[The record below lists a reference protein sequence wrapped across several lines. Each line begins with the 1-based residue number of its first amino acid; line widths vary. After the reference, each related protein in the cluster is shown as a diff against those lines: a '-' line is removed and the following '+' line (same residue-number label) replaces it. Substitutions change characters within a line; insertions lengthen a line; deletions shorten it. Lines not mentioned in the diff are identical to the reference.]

1 MREINHRF
9 CIAPMMQCTDIHD
22 RYLFRLITKK
32 SILYTEMVTTGAI
45 IHGECIEQ
53 LRFNDLVEHPV
64 AVQLGGSDPKDL
76 AACAKICDAMGYD
89 EINLNVGCPSER
101 VQKGAF
107 GACLMKEPTLV
118 SECIEAMQEVTT
130 LPVTV
135 KCRIGVDDNDD
146 YEFLHNFTESIMN
159 PLMQTLIVHARVAI
173 LKGLSP
179 RQNRS
184 VPPLKYDH
192 VYQLKKD
199 FPNLEIVIN
208 GGIQNINESIQHLNE
223 VDGVML
229 GRSAYDNPMITSQV
243 DELIFNAS
251 PQICDR
257 KKILNSYLLYCLE
270 QNDLGHS
277 YSRTLKHVFGI
288 NKGMPHARKYRKL
301 ILDTMQQNNLQS
313 NLEDLISLV

>member
-45 IHGECIEQ
+45 IYGECIEQ
-53 LRFNDLVEHPV
+53 LRFNDSIEHPV

-76 AACAKICDAMGYD
+76 ATCAKLCDEMGYD

-107 GACLMKEPTLV
+107 GACLMKEPILV
-118 SECIEAMQEVTT
+118 AECIEAMQEVTT

-135 KCRIGVDDNDD
+135 KCRIGVDNNDD
-146 YEFLHNFTESIMN
+146 YQFLHSFTETIMN
-159 PLMQTLIVHARVAI
+159 PLMKTLIVHARVAI

-208 GGIQNINESIQHLNE
+208 GGIQNIEESIQHLRE

-243 DELIFNAS
+243 DELIFNTS

-270 QNDLGHS
+270 QNDLGHT

-301 ILDTMQQNNLQS
+301 ILETMQQNNLQN
-313 NLEDLISLV
+313 NLEDLVSLV

>member
-301 ILDTMQQNNLQS
+301 ILETMQKNNLQS

>member
-208 GGIQNINESIQHLNE
+208 GGIQNIEESIQHLKK

-243 DELIFNAS
+243 DELIFNTS

-270 QNDLGHS
+270 QNDLGHT

-301 ILDTMQQNNLQS
+301 ILETMQQNNLQN
-313 NLEDLISLV
+313 NLEDLVSLV

>member
-45 IHGECIEQ
+45 IHGKCIEQ
-53 LRFNDLVEHPV
+53 LLFNDSIEHPV
-64 AVQLGGSDPKDL
+64 AVQLGGSDPEDL
-76 AACAKICDAMGYD
+76 ATCTKICGEMGYD

-107 GACLMKEPTLV
+107 GACLMKEPKLV
-118 SECIEAMQEVTT
+118 AECIEAMQQATT

-146 YEFLHNFTESIMN
+146 YEFLHHFTESIMN
-159 PLMQTLIVHARVAI
+159 PLMRTLIVHARVAI

-208 GGIQNINESIQHLNE
+208 GGIQNIDESIQHLNK

-243 DELIFNAS
+243 DERIFNTS
-251 PQICDR
+251 PQISDR

-270 QNDLGHS
+270 QNDLGHT

-301 ILDTMQQNNLQS
+301 ILETMQQNNLQN
-313 NLEDLISLV
+313 NLEDLVSLV

>member
-184 VPPLKYDH
+184 VPPLKYDN

-301 ILDTMQQNNLQS
+301 ILDTMQQNNLQN
-313 NLEDLISLV
+313 NLEDLVSLV

>member
-45 IHGECIEQ
+45 IHGEWIEQ

-301 ILDTMQQNNLQS
+301 ILETMQQNNLQN
-313 NLEDLISLV
+313 NLEDLVSLV

>member
-1 MREINHRF
+1 
-9 CIAPMMQCTDIHD
+9 MQCTDMHD
-22 RYLFRLITKK
+22 RYLFRLITKQ
-32 SILYTEMVTTGAI
+32 SVLYTEMVTTGAI
-45 IHGECIEQ
+45 IHGNCTEQ
-53 LRFNDLVEHPV
+53 LRFNDLIEHPI
-64 AVQLGGSDPKDL
+64 AVQLGGSDPQHL
-76 AACAKICDAMGYD
+76 AICAKICDEMGYD

-107 GACLMKEPTLV
+107 GACLMKEPILV
-118 SECIEAMQEVTT
+118 SECIKAMQEATS
-130 LPVTV
+130 LPITV
-135 KCRIGVDDNDD
+135 KCRIGVDENDS
-146 YEFLHNFTESIMN
+146 YEFLQNFTESITN
-159 PLMQTLIVHARVAI
+159 PKMRTLIVHARIAI

-184 VPPLKYDH
+184 VPPLKYEH

-208 GGIQNINESIQHLNE
+208 GGIQNLDESVQHLKK

-243 DELIFNAS
+243 DELIFNS
-251 PQICDR
+251 NPKTCERQ
-257 KKILNSYLLYCLE
+257 KILKDYLLYCIE
-270 QNDLGHS
+270 QNDLGHT

-301 ILDTMQQNNLQS
+301 ILETMQQNNLQN
-313 NLEDLISLV
+313 NLEDLVSLV

>member
-1 MREINHRF
+1 MKKINHRF
-9 CIAPMMQCTDIHD
+9 CIAPMMQCTDMHD
-22 RYLFRLITKK
+22 RYLFRLITKQ
-32 SILYTEMVTTGAI
+32 SVLYTEMVTTGAI
-45 IHGECIEQ
+45 IHGNCTEQ
-53 LRFNDLVEHPV
+53 LRFNDLIEHPI
-64 AVQLGGSDPKDL
+64 AVQLGGSDPQHL
-76 AACAKICDAMGYD
+76 AICAKICDEMGYD

-107 GACLMKEPTLV
+107 GACLMKEPILV
-118 SECIEAMQEVTT
+118 SECIKAMQEATS
-130 LPVTV
+130 LPITV
-135 KCRIGVDDNDD
+135 KCRIGVDENDS
-146 YEFLHNFTESIMN
+146 YEFLQNFTESITN
-159 PLMQTLIVHARVAI
+159 PKMRTLIVHARIAI

-184 VPPLKYDH
+184 VPPLKYEN

-208 GGIQNINESIQHLNE
+208 GGIQNLDESVQHLNK

-243 DELIFNAS
+243 DELIFNS
-251 PQICDR
+251 NPKKCERQ
-257 KKILNSYLLYCLE
+257 KILKDYLLYCLE
-270 QNDLGHS
+270 QNDLGHT

-301 ILDTMQQNNLQS
+301 ILETMQQNNLQN
-313 NLEDLISLV
+313 NLEDLVSLV

>member
-1 MREINHRF
+1 
-9 CIAPMMQCTDIHD
+9 MMQCTDIHD

-53 LRFNDLVEHPV
+53 LRFNDSVEHPV

-76 AACAKICDAMGYD
+76 ATCAKICDEMGYD

-107 GACLMKEPTLV
+107 GACLMKEPILV
-118 SECIEAMQEVTT
+118 AECIEAMQEVTT

-135 KCRIGVDDNDD
+135 KCRIGVDNNDD
-146 YEFLHNFTESIMN
+146 YQFLHSFTEAIMN
-159 PLMQTLIVHARVAI
+159 PLMKTLIVHARVAI

-208 GGIQNINESIQHLNE
+208 GGIQNIEESIQHLKE

-229 GRSAYDNPMITSQV
+229 GRSAYDNPMIASQV
-243 DELIFNAS
+243 DELIFNTS
-251 PQICDR
+251 PKICDR

-270 QNDLGHS
+270 QSDLGHT

-301 ILDTMQQNNLQS
+301 ILETIQQNNLQN
-313 NLEDLISLV
+313 NLEDLVSLV

>member
-1 MREINHRF
+1 
-9 CIAPMMQCTDIHD
+9 
-22 RYLFRLITKK
+22 
-32 SILYTEMVTTGAI
+32 MVTTGAI

-64 AVQLGGSDPKDL
+64 AVQLGGSDPEDL
-76 AACAKICDAMGYD
+76 ATCAKICDEMGYD

-107 GACLMKEPTLV
+107 GACLMKEPKLV
-118 SECIEAMQEVTT
+118 AECIEAMQEVTN

-146 YEFLHNFTESIMN
+146 YKFLHHFTESIMN
-159 PLMQTLIVHARVAI
+159 PLMKTLIVHARVAI

-192 VYQLKKD
+192 VYQLKRD

-208 GGIQNINESIQHLNE
+208 GGIQNIDESIQHLNE

-243 DELIFNAS
+243 DELIFNTA

-270 QNDLGHS
+270 QSDLGHT

-301 ILDTMQQNNLQS
+301 ILETMQQNNLQN
-313 NLEDLISLV
+313 NLEDLVSLV

>member
-1 MREINHRF
+1 MKKINHRF
-9 CIAPMMQCTDIHD
+9 CIAPMMQCTDMHD
-22 RYLFRLITKK
+22 RYLFRLITKQ
-32 SILYTEMVTTGAI
+32 SVLYTEMVTTGAI
-45 IHGECIEQ
+45 IHGNCTEQ
-53 LRFNDLVEHPV
+53 LRFNDLIEHPI
-64 AVQLGGSDPKDL
+64 AVQLGGSDPQHL
-76 AACAKICDAMGYD
+76 AICAKICDEMGYD

-107 GACLMKEPTLV
+107 GACLMKEPILV
-118 SECIEAMQEVTT
+118 SECIKAMQEATS
-130 LPVTV
+130 LPITV
-135 KCRIGVDDNDD
+135 KCRIGVDENDS
-146 YEFLHNFTESIMN
+146 YEFLQNFTESITN
-159 PLMQTLIVHARVAI
+159 PKMRTLIVHARIAI

-184 VPPLKYDH
+184 VPPLKYEN

-208 GGIQNINESIQHLNE
+208 GGIQNLDESVQHLNK

-243 DELIFNAS
+243 DELIFNS
-251 PQICDR
+251 KPKTCERQ
-257 KKILNSYLLYCLE
+257 KILKDYLLYCLE
-270 QNDLGHS
+270 QNDLGHT

-301 ILDTMQQNNLQS
+301 ILETMQQNNLQN
-313 NLEDLISLV
+313 NLEDLVSLV